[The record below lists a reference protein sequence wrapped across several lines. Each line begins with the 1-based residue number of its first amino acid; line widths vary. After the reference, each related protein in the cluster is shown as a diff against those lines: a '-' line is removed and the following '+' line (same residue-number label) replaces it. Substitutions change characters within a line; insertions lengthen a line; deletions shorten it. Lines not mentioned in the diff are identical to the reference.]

1 MQEQLKKQIKDS
13 KRGAKYRTGI
23 AIKDLAPSAVI
34 KVESE
39 YHEIH
44 NIHCKFYGCRGKNIL
59 TNLSRNCCYFE
70 CRDAESL
77 SKAMNSTLR
86 SFYPNLYY
94 YQEIN
99 KESENS
105 TSDIWTKLITDTLWI
120 REPYWDIHEKI
131 TWKFPSFYENIY
143 TFEHLQTLS
152 LSFILMIFFT

>member
-77 SKAMNSTLR
+77 SPKQWIPRYAHSTPIYIIIKKSTKNPKIPHR
-86 SFYPNLYY
+86 TSEQNLLPILSEFGNHI
-94 YQEIN
+94 EIFT
-99 KESENS
+99 KKLLENFHHS
-105 TSDIWTKLITDTLWI
+105 T
-120 REPYWDIHEKI
+120 R
-131 TWKFPSFYENIY
+131 IY
-143 TFEHLQTLS
+143 ILS
-152 LSFILMIFFT
+152 NTYKHFHYLSY